1 MKILKKQPKK
11 QVQPKSLSN
20 EEVREANTYVD
31 NKRRE
36 LKLIRED
43 TIEFMNQHSKQR
55 DVLLAEI
62 AQLSKTRRHLLA
74 PLTEIIERTKQ
85 NEIDSKKELIKQKEN
100 TAKQREGF
108 ESIKLTKI
116 NLDLKTKDIQNRLS
130 EATKLE
136 SDNKQLLEKTIIEN
150 QLVAKYKTDM
160 TKLIN
165 DELTKLGRLK
175 EVIQERKVMVDIKEK
190 GLVRREEQL
199 AEQNKLLTSRRR
211 ALEALKQE
219 YGR

>member
-43 TIEFMNQHSKQR
+43 TDEFMNQHSKQR

-85 NEIDSKKELIKQKEN
+85 NEIDSKKELIKQKAN

>member
-85 NEIDSKKELIKQKEN
+85 NEIDSKKELIKQKAN
-100 TAKQREGF
+100 TEKQREGF

-150 QLVAKYKTDM
+150 QLVVKYKTDI

>member
-85 NEIDSKKELIKQKEN
+85 NEIDSKKELIKQKAN
-100 TAKQREGF
+100 TEKQREGF

-136 SDNKQLLEKTIIEN
+136 FDNKQLLKKTIIEN
-150 QLVAKYKTDM
+150 QLVVKYKTDI